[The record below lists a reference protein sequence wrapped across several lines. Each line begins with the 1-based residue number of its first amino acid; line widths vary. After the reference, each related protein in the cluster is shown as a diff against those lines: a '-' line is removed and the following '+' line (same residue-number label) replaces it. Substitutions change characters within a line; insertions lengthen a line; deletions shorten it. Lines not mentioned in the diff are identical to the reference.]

1 MKKLNSI
8 LLVDDDPT
16 SCFLTRY
23 IIEEMHVAER
33 IYTVRDGK
41 EALELLQETNSGPD
55 AGIELILLD
64 INMPDMDGFEFL
76 EVLETLPQHNNSSV
90 VMLTTSNNHR
100 DLDKAKMYR
109 VTDYLNKPI
118 TEEKL
123 SEILSKHFFVP
134 DK

>member
-23 IIEEMHVAER
+23 IIEEMHVTDR

-41 EALELLQETNSGPD
+41 EALELLREKNATPTSGID
-55 AGIELILLD
+55 LILLD

-76 EVLETLPQHNNSSV
+76 EVLESLPMPSSSSI

-100 DLDKAKMYR
+100 DLDKAKMFR

-123 SEILSKHFFVP
+123 SEILTKHFSVSGE
-134 DK
+134 